1 MCVFCWNLMKDY
13 VSESM
18 ISMCVFSWD
27 FMKDYELELMIAMCV
42 CVHAKIM

>member
-1 MCVFCWNLMKDY
+1 MKDY

>member
-1 MCVFCWNLMKDY
+1 VFCWNLMKDY